1 MDTASSQNISTD
13 LKAERDRF
21 VAFAFCWGDILL
33 ELDLNF
39 NITFAGGAIAPIT
52 GKNEVKLV
60 GAPVTD
66 IIAEDDHDLFI
77 QVVSGTGDN
86 NRIEAV
92 SIRLQGRKG
101 PTPPIEMMGY
111 RIKDLNN
118 HLFIAF
124 RLGNSFGR
132 ANTLKKD
139 EESGLLDQNSFIEA
153 AQARIKQNA
162 QSDTPVEMTMLDM
175 DQLQEL
181 ANSLGNEDATHFMD
195 SVGAYLR
202 SSSIGGDTA
211 GRISDNKFGL
221 VHKQGLRVEDLQ
233 NKLSQMASRVSD
245 GEVKLD
251 IQAATLA
258 VDTENIS
265 DEDLAN
271 GLTYT
276 INQFKTMRGKDFS
289 VQSLTQNMS
298 DLVGEAYDK
307 ISTFKK
313 VVKDREFFI
322 VFQPIVGTRNGKIHH
337 YECLARFR
345 GEHAGKSP
353 YEYIVFAEQ
362 TGLIPEFDLAMAQM
376 ALQWLGQQSKG
387 REHSLAVNISG
398 HSVGDPQYVKGLLT
412 LLKENPWAKDA
423 IMFEITE
430 SARLVDL
437 EQANVFIQNLR
448 KMGFKVCLDD
458 FGAGAA
464 SFQYLST
471 LEVDIVKLDGSA
483 IRNALKAPKGRSFL
497 IALGNLCRDLKV
509 DTIAEM
515 IDDPRGLTFVRDC
528 GIGYVQ
534 GYLFGKP
541 SANIKDFEPLPNAEL
556 FSKKAM
562 SDNAASMSVMTRI

>member
-1 MDTASSQNISTD
+1 VTVSPSPNGLVD
-13 LKAERDRF
+13 LKFERDRF

-39 NITFAGGAIAPIT
+39 NISFAGGALTPIT
-52 GKNEVKLV
+52 GKNEVDII
-60 GAPVTD
+60 GSPVTD
-66 IIAEDDHDLFI
+66 IIAEADHNLFI
-77 QVVSGTGDN
+77 QVVSGTDDH
-86 NRIEAV
+86 NRIESI

-124 RLGNSFGR
+124 RLGNNFGR
-132 ANTLKKD
+132 ANRLKKD
-139 EESGLLDQNSFIEA
+139 EESGLLDQGSFIEA

-162 QSDTPVEMTMLDM
+162 LSNTPVEMTMLDM
-175 DQLQEL
+175 DQLQNL
-181 ANSLGNEDATHFMD
+181 ADGLGNEDAAHFMN

-221 VHKQGLRVEDLQ
+221 VHKQGMRVEDLQ
-233 NKLSQMASRVSD
+233 DKLSQMASHVSH
-245 GEVKLD
+245 GKVKLD
-251 IQAATLA
+251 INAATLA
-258 VDTENIS
+258 VDTNNIS

-276 INQFKTMRGKDFS
+276 INQFKNSRGKDFS
-289 VQSLTQNMS
+289 VQSLTRSMS
-298 DLVGEAYDK
+298 DLVGEAYEK
-307 ISTFKK
+307 ITTFKK
-313 VVKDREFFI
+313 VVKEREFFI
-322 VFQPIVGTRNGKIHH
+322 VFQPIIGTRSGKIHH

-353 YEYIVFAEQ
+353 YEYIVFAEE

-376 ALQWLGQQSKG
+376 ALQWLGQQAKG
-387 REHSLAVNISG
+387 KEYHLAVNISG
-398 HSVGDPQYVKGLLT
+398 NSVGNAEYIKGLLF
-412 LLKENPWAKDA
+412 LLNDNIWAKDSL
-423 IMFEITE
+423 MFEITE
-430 SARLVDL
+430 SSRLDDL
-437 EQANVFIQNLR
+437 DEANKFIQELR

-483 IRNALKAPKGRSFL
+483 IRNALKARKGRSFL

-509 DTIAEM
+509 ETIAEM
-515 IDDPRGLTFVRDC
+515 IDNPKGLTFVRDC

-541 SANIKDFEPLPNAEL
+541 STNIRDFDPLPNAEL